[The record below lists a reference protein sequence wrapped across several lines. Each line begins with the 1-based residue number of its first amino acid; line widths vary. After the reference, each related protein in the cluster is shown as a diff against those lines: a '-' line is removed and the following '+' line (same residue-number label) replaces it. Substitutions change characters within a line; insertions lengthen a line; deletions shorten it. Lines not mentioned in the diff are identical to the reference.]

1 MLNYPPPNDT
11 EATTAESDV
20 KENVLV
26 MITGTR
32 IYLFIYLFNYLFPS
46 LNRNDEFNIVE
57 SLMKKSGVKFRVTIF
72 CI

>member
-26 MITGTR
+26 TITGTR
-32 IYLFIYLFNYLFPS
+32 IYLFIYLLIS
-46 LNRNDEFNIVE
+46 KIKQE
-57 SLMKKSGVKFRVTIF
+57 
-72 CI
+72 